1 MVNNIIPNGH
11 FHKKWHQTMIK
22 TWFNQPARKVR
33 RRNARAAKAARVF
46 PRPVAGALRPVVVG
60 QTVKYNM
67 KKRLGRGFSLEELK
81 AAGVPRQLAPTI
93 GVSVDHRRKNRSA
106 EGFERNVQ
114 RLKEYLSN
122 LIVFP
127 KNAKKPKAKD
137 ASAAE
142 CKTATQLTGTVLPIT
157 KQAAAPEFVAVSAEM
172 KSFRAH
178 AKISVERANQR
189 WQGRRLKRAAEEKA
203 KAEEAARGK

>member
-1 MVNNIIPNGH
+1 M
-11 FHKKWHQTMIK
+11 
-22 TWFNQPARKVR
+22 
-33 RRNARAAKAARVF
+33 
-46 PRPVAGALRPVVVG
+46 VVG

-127 KNAKKPKAKD
+127 KNAKKPKGEAGLAGARAGAGRARGGGMD
-137 ASAAE
+137 AVVLGRPLLAAR
-142 CKTATQLTGTVLPIT
+142 
-157 KQAAAPEFVAVSAEM
+157 AAP
-172 KSFRAH
+172 R
-178 AKISVERANQR
+178 
-189 WQGRRLKRAAEEKA
+189 GRRAPRPALMPSPVRLSPAQPRTPRRPSARRRRSSRA
-203 KAEEAARGK
+203 RCCPSPSRPRRPSSWP